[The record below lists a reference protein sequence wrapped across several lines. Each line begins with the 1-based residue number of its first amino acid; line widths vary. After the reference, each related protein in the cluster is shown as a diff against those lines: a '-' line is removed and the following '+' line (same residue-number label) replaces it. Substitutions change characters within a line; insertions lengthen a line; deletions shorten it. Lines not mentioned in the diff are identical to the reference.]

1 MVNPSRPSPNP
12 TLTLFFFDPPSFVSA
27 PLSCLVSSR
36 RVDSIW
42 WRCDPSATFEQC
54 KAAAD
59 RLLATMPPHEPY
71 STDCFKRAH
80 DKLLWDPR
88 YGVRVYGQI
97 TFKPASRVGDV
108 FAEGDEVV
116 CVAHL
121 HKQWAKTCNALSE
134 TRLATIDKQRA
145 RAGEETREDIVKQ
158 ATKEHLNK
166 SVKVRP
172 TKFNSWKPPLAVGG
186 AAVGGANANATSSKT
201 SSKTMSKTMTK
212 TMSGTRSK
220 DSTRGSAMSSSG
232 KKSGSGGSGRA
243 LSAKN

>member
-12 TLTLFFFDPPSFVSA
+12 TLTLF
-27 PLSCLVSSR
+27 LSSLLRFGAALVSLFSSR
-36 RVDSIW
+36 LVDSIW

-88 YGVRVYGQI
+88 YGKRVYGQI
-97 TFKPASRVGDV
+97 EFKPASCVGDV
-108 FAEGDEVV
+108 YSEGDEVV

-134 TRLATIDKQRA
+134 TRLATIDMQRA

-201 SSKTMSKTMTK
+201 MAGTMTKTMTK

-220 DSTRGSAMSSSG
+220 DSTRGSSMSSSG

>member
-1 MVNPSRPSPNP
+1 
-12 TLTLFFFDPPSFVSA
+12 
-27 PLSCLVSSR
+27 
-36 RVDSIW
+36 
-42 WRCDPSATFEQC
+42 
-54 KAAAD
+54 
-59 RLLATMPPHEPY
+59 MPPHEPY

-201 SSKTMSKTMTK
+201 MTGTMSKTMSK

>member
-1 MVNPSRPSPNP
+1 M
-12 TLTLFFFDPPSFVSA
+12 
-27 PLSCLVSSR
+27 
-36 RVDSIW
+36 
-42 WRCDPSATFEQC
+42 
-54 KAAAD
+54 
-59 RLLATMPPHEPY
+59 
-71 STDCFKRAH
+71 
-80 DKLLWDPR
+80 
-88 YGVRVYGQI
+88 
-97 TFKPASRVGDV
+97 
-108 FAEGDEVV
+108 V

-134 TRLATIDKQRA
+134 TRLATIDMQRA

-201 SSKTMSKTMTK
+201 MTKTMTK

-220 DSTRGSAMSSSG
+220 DSTRGSSMSSSG